1 MSAVSKKAA
10 SLLRAAST
18 VLAIAVV
25 VLFIPAVLVIVA
37 GVPVPRP
44 FDAHMVLAVRGALDL
59 CALVAWAAWAFY
71 MVDLVRAT
79 RAVLRGTSPTG
90 VAPVI
95 GFLGTRLAAAC
106 MVIGSLWGGAALATG
121 TAGALNARPVS
132 ATQQASGPA
141 APTSPAPAAA
151 TGAAPATTASVSAAP
166 GPTTVT
172 VVSGDSLWLLAEQC
186 YGAGADWQVLASAN
200 LGRVMDDGTRFT
212 TPNLIY
218 PGWELIVP
226 ALESAPAPV
235 PPAAPSPPAAAP
247 VAPDGPPAPSVSP
260 LAGAPVGPHTIA
272 SAHSA
277 AHKAGGDRSG
287 AKDARAGAPHRGDP
301 QGPLPELA
309 LLGIGALSA
318 AVLARRIRRSRMWA
332 RTARRPGQVVPPLSE
347 SGEEASENLMP
358 FVESPAPD
366 LLTGALSHLLYAIR
380 AEGIA
385 APRIRLVRVGP
396 DGVALVLSEKTE
408 DAPGA
413 FHLDADGMAW
423 VLDASLDVASLEG
436 AGDGEVFL
444 PALLPVG
451 DDREGSYLV
460 PVEPGEAFSV
470 VGPRSA
476 DVLATIRTVAEA
488 WEWSECQL
496 TVTSDPLVAAAE
508 AAVVEGAVTV
518 ERFRVLFCGHPAD
531 LDVVTRGKAGAVCN
545 DAGATS
551 DVVAICEE
559 GATVLEPFGLRLT
572 PSGFSPEI
580 QAAVEEVMVSA
591 ETGPIDPPPDVE
603 AARGDTEV
611 VTVGFPEA
619 GPREARVLV
628 PLPRIDGE
636 MGESPATGVP
646 RMVELFCY
654 LVLQG
659 VPVPSHELMMEAL
672 ASKDGDAAYSTLRN
686 VARRLRA
693 WVGADYVPSAQRTGY
708 HVSSEV
714 TSDLGR
720 LQEAVRLATRT
731 DDEGERVALLRPALE
746 LIEGR
751 PVSRTTSGWGW
762 WSSYEAQASAAASD
776 AAQML
781 APILAARGD
790 AEGARWAIDR
800 ARRVDDYS
808 EDLYRM
814 AMRCAGLC
822 GDPAWARR
830 ELRACE
836 AKMEE
841 LTPGSSPSDATYE
854 VYRSVT
860 SVPGVSA

>member
-1 MSAVSKKAA
+1 VSAVSKRAA
-10 SLLRAAST
+10 GVVRAAST

-44 FDAHMVLAVRGALDL
+44 FDAHTVLAVRGALDL
-59 CALVAWAAWAFY
+59 CALVAWAAWVFY

-79 RAVLRGTSPTG
+79 RAALRGTSPKG

-95 GFLGTRLAAAC
+95 VFLGTRLAAAC
-106 MVIGSLWGGAALATG
+106 MVLGSLWGGAALAAG
-121 TAGALNARPVS
+121 TAGALSARPVPAS
-132 ATQQASGPA
+132 QQVSGPPA
-141 APTSPAPAAA
+141 AASMSPAAA
-151 TGAAPATTASVSAAP
+151 TTPTGALSVAPTS

-200 LGRVMDDGTRFT
+200 LGRVMNDGTRFT

-226 ALESAPAPV
+226 ALE
-235 PPAAPSPPAAAP
+235 AAPSAPPPAPLVAPPPAAA
-247 VAPDGPPAPSVSP
+247 APAASDGPPAPSASP
-260 LAGAPVGPHTIA
+260 AGHTA
-272 SAHSA
+272 THAQA
-277 AHKAGGDRSG
+277 VDHKAGGGPLAKGDR
-287 AKDARAGAPHRGDP
+287 ATAAHHGDP
-301 QGPLPELA
+301 QTPLPELA

-332 RTARRPGQVVPPLSE
+332 RTARRPGQAVPPLSE

-358 FVESPAPD
+358 FAGSPAPD
-366 LLTGALSHLLYAIR
+366 LLTGALSHLLHAVR
-380 AEGIA
+380 TEGIA

-396 DGVALVLSEKTE
+396 DGVALVLGAKSEA
-408 DAPGA
+408 APGA
-413 FHLDADGMAW
+413 FRLDADGMAW

-436 AGDGEVFL
+436 ASDGEVFL
-444 PALLPVG
+444 PALVPVG
-451 DDREGSYLV
+451 DDREGTYLV
-460 PVEPGEAFSV
+460 SVDPGETFSV

-476 DVLATIRTVAEA
+476 DALAAMRTVAEA

-496 TVTSDPLVAAAE
+496 TVTADPLVAAAE
-508 AAVVEGAVTV
+508 AAMVEEAATA
-518 ERFRVLFCGHPAD
+518 ERIRVLFCGHPAD
-531 LDVVTRGKAGAVCN
+531 LDVVTRGKAGAVCG
-545 DAGATS
+545 DAGATT

-559 GATVLEPFGLRLT
+559 GVTVLEPFGLHLI
-572 PSGFSPEI
+572 PSGLSAEA

-591 ETGPIDPPPDVE
+591 ETGPVDPP
-603 AARGDTEV
+603 TEQDADRSDSEV
-611 VTVGFPEA
+611 ATAGFPEA
-619 GPREARVLV
+619 GPREARILV

-708 HVSSEV
+708 HVSAEV
-714 TSDLGR
+714 TSDLCR
-720 LQEAVRLATRT
+720 LREAVRLATRT
-731 DDEGERVALLRPALE
+731 DDEGKRVALLRPALE

-781 APILAARGD
+781 APVLAARGD

-800 ARRVDDYS
+800 ARLVDDYS
-808 EDLYRM
+808 EELYRV

-822 GDPAWARR
+822 GDSAWARR

-841 LTPGSSPSDATYE
+841 LTPGSAPSDATYE
-854 VYRSVT
+854 AYRSVM
-860 SVPGVSA
+860 SVLGVSA